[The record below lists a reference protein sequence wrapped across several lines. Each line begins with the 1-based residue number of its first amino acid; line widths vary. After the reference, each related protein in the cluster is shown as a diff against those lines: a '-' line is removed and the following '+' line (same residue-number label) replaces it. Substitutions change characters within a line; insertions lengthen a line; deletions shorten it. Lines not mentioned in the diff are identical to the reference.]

1 MHTDHIHVTFAF
13 LPFFRQLCFHL
24 HSFLITDFVLVL
36 LTQGDRCCRIRS
48 PGSDTSPF
56 LPLTV
61 SLSLSPSLFPFSP
74 RQSKTSCS
82 PAWPN
87 LERVSAIPM
96 DRVKQLFCADLGS
109 AAFIAILTLY
119 TLREAPRLITKRF
132 QANPQIS
139 VMDQPLFTVS
149 QCHTEKDKTDSSF
162 YCFILSVLVDLV
174 T

>member
-1 MHTDHIHVTFAF
+1 MPTFAF
-13 LPFFRQLCFHL
+13 LEFSEQLCFKL

-87 LERVSAIPM
+87 LERVSAIPV

-109 AAFIAILTLY
+109 AEFIPILTLY
-119 TLREAPRLITKRF
+119 TLREATRLITKQF
-132 QANPQIS
+132 QANLKSPSWIS
-139 VMDQPLFTVS
+139 RCS
-149 QCHTEKDKTDSSF
+149 QC
-162 YCFILSVLVDLV
+162 LSVTLRRTKQTLVFIALYSV
-174 T
+174 YWLIW